1 MRAGLGSCALV
12 LALGSLLAGCGTAPQ
27 TRLHSLMPAAAGAA
41 AAIVVT
47 TPEPQPWELLS
58 VAVPAQVDQPQWLIR
73 RADDSLVALEF
84 ERWVAPLTDE
94 IRGALMQHIGAA
106 LVSAPLR
113 PSAVGARF
121 RISVDV
127 TRLDAAIGRASRWE
141 AAWALQRMG
150 AAMPALRCQGQFEQ
164 PAMGGLAA
172 LAVAH
177 RANVAKLGEVL
188 AADLRRVAALPEG
201 ARAGCVA
208 P

>member
-1 MRAGLGSCALV
+1 
-12 LALGSLLAGCGTAPQ
+12 
-27 TRLHSLMPAAAGAA
+27 
-41 AAIVVT
+41 
-47 TPEPQPWELLS
+47 
-58 VAVPAQVDQPQWLIR
+58 
-73 RADDSLVALEF
+73 
-84 ERWVAPLTDE
+84 
-94 IRGALMQHIGAA
+94 
-106 LVSAPLR
+106 
-113 PSAVGARF
+113 
-121 RISVDV
+121 
-127 TRLDAAIGRASRWE
+127 
-141 AAWALQRMG
+141 MG

>member
-12 LALGSLLAGCGTAPQ
+12 LALGSLLTGCGTAPQ
-27 TRLHSLMPAAAGAA
+27 TRLHSLMPAPAATAA
-41 AAIVVT
+41 AVVVT
-47 TPEPQPWELLS
+47 APEPQAWELLS
-58 VAVPAQVDQPQWLIR
+58 VAVPAQVDQPQWLVR

-94 IRGALMQHIGAA
+94 IRGALMQHISAA

-127 TRLDAAIGRASRWE
+127 TRLDAAIGRTSRWE
-141 AAWALQRMG
+141 AAWAMQRMG

-164 PAMGGLAA
+164 SAAGGLPA

-177 RANVAKLGEVL
+177 RTNVAKLGEVL